1 MKASL
6 TALTYSGNDF
16 DKSMLNFDKSCPNF
30 NLVCITY
37 THWVS
42 EWVSEWQG
50 RRMIGHEFD
59 KNIPI
64 NQFLKWN
71 VPWAIWL
78 HLVLKK
84 SNGCNLWR
92 LTSSNPGRFRAG
104 LYQSRKWE
112 NQQRINYSVARVI
125 NGAFQEWRMK
135 IKLLG
140 LHSSQSTEQLAG
152 SIGGWHM
159 PGPITGWS
167 NRPLWL
173 PSCACSLL
181 SSDPWYFSPLA
192 HLKHTFKSI
201 HISFGINSAALEGLF
216 IGNWREKK
224 CVERKISQKHEIHL
238 KGNMLYDWLRLPLE
252 GIGSNPIYPLCRCIQ
267 TSLQFTFFWLVLQCR
282 ECIILWYIV
291 W

>member
-1 MKASL
+1 MAILELIRLPPQSSTVTGKLVRYWTFKMKWWHNCIDCMNNEAKHPSLQVWIHFRFGLKGGNLIFQKTAIEQYRFHAVDQSIPTVRTRNARNASSNL
-6 TALTYSGNDF
+6 TNTCNSF
-16 DKSMLNFDKSCPNF
+16 DIFTQRLWQIYVKLWQIMSKLQLGLHNIPI
-30 NLVCITY
+30 L
-37 THWVS
+37 
-42 EWVSEWQG
+42 SEWQG
-50 RRMIGHEFD
+50 KRMIGHGSDE
-59 KNIPI
+59 NIPI
-64 NQFLKWN
+64 NEFLKWN

-181 SSDPWYFSPLA
+181 SSDP
-192 HLKHTFKSI
+192 
-201 HISFGINSAALEGLF
+201 
-216 IGNWREKK
+216 
-224 CVERKISQKHEIHL
+224 
-238 KGNMLYDWLRLPLE
+238 
-252 GIGSNPIYPLCRCIQ
+252 
-267 TSLQFTFFWLVLQCR
+267 
-282 ECIILWYIV
+282 
-291 W
+291 